1 MSRQPPQQV
10 NFAVRSSV
18 LVAPIMFDHPPP
30 DWRVRLQAVQ
40 ALEPSQP
47 VNPEVVQSL
56 LRVFREEQLWVVWE
70 VAKAVAR
77 LGNRSVIP
85 YLIQEEQACVDE
97 FNNFNAD
104 RRFGYDA
111 SEEQRLMA
119 VAQARI
125 WLLTPAECESLL
137 ETASE
142 FEKGLVHRKQ
152 RMVSLEEFWGG

>member
-1 MSRQPPQQV
+1 
-10 NFAVRSSV
+10 
-18 LVAPIMFDHPPP
+18 
-30 DWRVRLQAVQ
+30 
-40 ALEPSQP
+40 
-47 VNPEVVQSL
+47 
-56 LRVFREEQLWVVWE
+56 VVWE
-70 VAKAVAR
+70 VAKAVAL

-97 FNNFNAD
+97 LNSFHAD
-104 RRFGYDA
+104 RRYDA

-152 RMVSLEEFWGG
+152 SMASLEKFWAG